1 MKLQWKHFNI
11 MKQERIDKIQVIVL
25 CVAIAFLLMM
35 GMKAEA
41 QTNHVV
47 DTVKYQYFDL
57 KERPI
62 RNSFFAEKNM
72 GWRMWLLVDDGIR
85 RKKVFVDT
93 IKK

>member
-1 MKLQWKHFNI
+1 
-11 MKQERIDKIQVIVL
+11 MKQEKLDKVQVIVL

-41 QTNHVV
+41 QTIHAV
-47 DTVKYQYFDL
+47 DTVNYQYFDL

-62 RNSFFAEKNM
+62 KNSFFVEKNM
-72 GWRMWLLVDDGIR
+72 GWKMWLLADDGIR
-85 RKKVFVDT
+85 KRKVWVDT

>member
-1 MKLQWKHFNI
+1 MKKETLDQVK
-11 MKQERIDKIQVIVL
+11 VIVL
-25 CVAIAFLLMM
+25 CVVVAFFLMM
-35 GMKAEA
+35 SMKANA
-41 QTNHVV
+41 QTNHIV

-72 GWRMWLLVDDGIR
+72 GWRMWLLADDGIR
-85 RKKVFVDT
+85 KRKVWVDT

>member
-1 MKLQWKHFNI
+1 MKKEKLNDIK
-11 MKQERIDKIQVIVL
+11 VIVL
-25 CVAIAFLLMM
+25 CIVIAFFLMFSV
-35 GMKAEA
+35 KANA
-41 QTNHVV
+41 QNNHVV

-72 GWRMWLLVDDGIR
+72 GWKMWLLADDGIR
-85 RKKVFVDT
+85 KRKVWVDT

>member
-1 MKLQWKHFNI
+1 MEQEKL
-11 MKQERIDKIQVIVL
+11 DKVQVILL

-35 GMKAEA
+35 GMKANA
-41 QTNHVV
+41 QTNHAI

-72 GWRMWLLVDDGIR
+72 GWKMWLLADDGIR
-85 RKKVFVDT
+85 KRKVWVDT

>member
-1 MKLQWKHFNI
+1 MEQEKL
-11 MKQERIDKIQVIVL
+11 DKVQVIVL

-62 RNSFFAEKNM
+62 SNSFFSEKNM
-72 GWRMWLLVDDGIR
+72 GWRMWMLASDGIR
-85 RKKVFVDT
+85 IRKVWVDT